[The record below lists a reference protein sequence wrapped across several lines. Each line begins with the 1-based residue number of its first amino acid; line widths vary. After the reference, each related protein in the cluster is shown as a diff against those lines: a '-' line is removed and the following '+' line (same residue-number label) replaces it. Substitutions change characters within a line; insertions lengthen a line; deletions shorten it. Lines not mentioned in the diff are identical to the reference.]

1 MAAPPGSMRATNFIG
16 PLAVGAVSAAASVAQ
31 RNAIAK
37 NSDNQF
43 LKQAGL
49 MGDVLIAAY
58 TFANAQ
64 GGMLG
69 QAGYPRD
76 PSHALLT
83 AGAGIGLLTKRV
95 AEYVGGEILELPGW
109 PRANG
114 ALNPSNGG
122 GASRMLRGGFRRPS
136 SAVETGVQPRK
147 RQFFSV
153 V

>member
-1 MAAPPGSMRATNFIG
+1 MATPISNLPMKLIG

-37 NSDNQF
+37 GSDNQF

-58 TFANAQ
+58 TLANVQ
-64 GGMLG
+64 GGLLG

-76 PSHALLT
+76 QEHALMT
-83 AGAGIGLLTKRV
+83 AGAGVGLLTKRV

>member
-1 MAAPPGSMRATNFIG
+1 MAITNLPMKLIG

-37 NSDNQF
+37 GSDNQF

-58 TFANAQ
+58 TLANVQ
-64 GGMLG
+64 GALPRG
-69 QAGYPRD
+69 AGFPTD
-76 PSHALLT
+76 SDHALMT
-83 AGAGIGLLTKRV
+83 AGAGVGLLTKRV

>member
-1 MAAPPGSMRATNFIG
+1 MAGINPNHFIG
-16 PLAVGAVSAAASVAQ
+16 PLAVGAISAASSVVE
-31 RNAIAK
+31 RNAIK
-37 NSDNQF
+37 DGSQNQF

-58 TFANAQ
+58 TLANAQ

-69 QAGYPRD
+69 QAGYPRNAD
-76 PSHALLT
+76 HALMT
-83 AGAGIGLLTKRV
+83 AGAGVGLLTKRV

-109 PRANG
+109 PKANG
-114 ALNPSNGG
+114 AINGG
-122 GASRMLRGGFRRPS
+122 SNNGASRMLRGGFRRPS
-136 SAVETGVQPRK
+136 AAVETGITPRK